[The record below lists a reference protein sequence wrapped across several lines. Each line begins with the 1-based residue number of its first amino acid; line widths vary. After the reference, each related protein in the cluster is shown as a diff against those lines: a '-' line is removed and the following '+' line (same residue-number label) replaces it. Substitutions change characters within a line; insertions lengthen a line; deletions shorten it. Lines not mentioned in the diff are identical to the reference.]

1 MSCLITEIGG
11 SQCAPLGT
19 VGLRSAVYPLYF
31 TLCGVGCHLL
41 PGLSPICGCLYHSSG
56 SNVIFSKYSDHI
68 RKTRS
73 FSGPKILHIF
83 VSRTAS
89 LHFYSYERQ

>member
-1 MSCLITEIGG
+1 MSCVMAKIGG
-11 SQCAPLGT
+11 SQCATLGT
-19 VGLRSAVYPLYF
+19 VGLRTTVYPLCF

-41 PGLSPICGCLYHSSG
+41 PGLSPICGRLYHSSG
-56 SNVIFSKYSDHI
+56 SNIILSNYSHHI
-68 RKTRS
+68 PKNRS

-89 LHFYSYERQ
+89 LHFYCYE